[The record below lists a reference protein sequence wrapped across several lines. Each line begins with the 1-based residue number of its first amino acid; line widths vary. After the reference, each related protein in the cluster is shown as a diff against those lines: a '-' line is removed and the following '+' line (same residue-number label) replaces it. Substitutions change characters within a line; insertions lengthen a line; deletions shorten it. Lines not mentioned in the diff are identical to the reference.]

1 VSARRP
7 PLRLASSVGALTLGA
22 LLVLGFTPLVG
33 AISRRVYAVPP
44 PGPADAIVVLGAGAA
59 PDGVLSSQ
67 SLRRLVGGL
76 VLYRRGL
83 APRLVV
89 MGPGYQGGPVEA
101 EVRST
106 LARDIGIPADA
117 IVVEGGGLTT
127 QHEAALAARR
137 MREWGGRRVLLVT
150 GAQHMHR
157 ARLLF
162 ERAGLEVVP
171 APVVEISPAVRRP
184 DGRLELA
191 RIVIQEALARLY
203 YRVSG
208 QL

>member
-1 VSARRP
+1 VTTRRP
-7 PLRLASSVGALTLGA
+7 PLRLACVVGALTLGA
-22 LLVLGFTPLVG
+22 FLVLGFTPLIG
-33 AISRRVYAVPP
+33 EISRRVDATPP

-59 PDGVLSSQ
+59 RDGVLSNQ
-67 SLRRLVGGL
+67 SLRRLVGGV

-83 APRLVV
+83 APRLIV

-101 EVRST
+101 EVRAT
-106 LARDIGIPADA
+106 LARDVGVPPDA
-117 IVVEGGGLTT
+117 IVVEGRGLTT
-127 QHEAALAARR
+127 QHEAALAALR

-150 GAQHMHR
+150 GAQHIRR

-171 APVVEISPAVRRP
+171 APVVEVSPAVQRP

-191 RIVIQEALARLY
+191 RVLIQEALARLY

-208 QL
+208 YL

>member
-1 VSARRP
+1 VTARRP
-7 PLRLASSVGALTLGA
+7 PLRLASVVGAVMLGA

-33 AISRRVYAVPP
+33 EISRRTDATPP
-44 PGPADAIVVLGAGAA
+44 PGPADAIVVLGAGSAR
-59 PDGVLSSQ
+59 DGVLSNQ

-83 APRLVV
+83 APRVIV
-89 MGPGYQGGPVEA
+89 MGPGYQGAPVEA
-101 EVRST
+101 EVRAT
-106 LARDIGIPADA
+106 LARDVGIPADA

-150 GAQHMHR
+150 GAQHMRR

-171 APVVEISPAVRRP
+171 APVVEISPTVRRP
-184 DGRLELA
+184 DSRLELA

-203 YRVSG
+203 YRVAG
-208 QL
+208 YL